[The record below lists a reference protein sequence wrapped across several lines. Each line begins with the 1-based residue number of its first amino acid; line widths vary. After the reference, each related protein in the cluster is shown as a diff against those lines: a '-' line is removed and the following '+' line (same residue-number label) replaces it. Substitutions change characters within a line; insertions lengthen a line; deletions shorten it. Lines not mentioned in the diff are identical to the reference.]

1 MEIVERIAVTSVA
14 LMAFDW
20 VLQFQVQ
27 LFLGLGSDSGAPRPY
42 KVGPASKLI
51 SMAVFLVCFNVALS
65 TYKGHI
71 DFWVILSAALFLS
84 YCGFAIYYAVSM
96 TRYRGPFEGS

>member
-27 LFLGLGSDSGAPRPY
+27 LVLGLGSDSGAPRPY

-51 SMAVFLVCFNVALS
+51 SRWPFFSFVLMSRYQLTKATSIF
-65 TYKGHI
+65 G
-71 DFWVILSAALFLS
+71 LFYLLP
-84 YCGFAIYYAVSM
+84 YF
-96 TRYRGPFEGS
+96 